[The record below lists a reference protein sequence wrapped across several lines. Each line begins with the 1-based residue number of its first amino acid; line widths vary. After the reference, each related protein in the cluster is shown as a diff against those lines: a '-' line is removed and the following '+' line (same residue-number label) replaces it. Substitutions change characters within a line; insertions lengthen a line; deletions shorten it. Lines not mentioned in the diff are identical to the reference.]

1 MQDISEENYKQGGY
15 KEAGVKPKS
24 FREIKSTALGTDRK
38 LYKGKMG
45 LRIVQKRQEKQNY
58 LARNGKL

>member
-24 FREIKSTALGTDRK
+24 FRKIKSQALGPDGK
-38 LYKGKMG
+38 LYKGEVG
-45 LRIVQKRQEKQNY
+45 LRIVKKRQEKQNY
-58 LARNGKL
+58 LKRHGKL